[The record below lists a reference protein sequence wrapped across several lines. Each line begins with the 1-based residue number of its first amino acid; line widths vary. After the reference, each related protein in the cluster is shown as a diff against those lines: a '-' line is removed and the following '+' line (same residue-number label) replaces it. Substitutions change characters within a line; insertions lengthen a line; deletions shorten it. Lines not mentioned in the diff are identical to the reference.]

1 MGFHAA
7 DNHLLALQQG
17 CRQALSGDAGEM
29 QFLHH
34 QGLRRRLL
42 EGSDGRPEA
51 LGVLLGNH
59 RRQPQLGSSGHQPA
73 RARQGTGRVADGTNE
88 FFLHVDDQQAGLVR
102 LDQHSLHLRR
112 G

>member
-7 DNHLLALQQG
+7 DNHLFASKQG
-17 CRQALSGDAGEM
+17 CRQALSGHAGKM

-34 QGLRRRLL
+34 LSIRRGLQ
-42 EGSDGRPEA
+42 EGRDGRAEA

-59 RRQPQLGSSGHQPA
+59 RRHTKLGSRRQQPA
-73 RARQGTGRVADGTNE
+73 GPGQGACWIADRANE
-88 FFLHVDDQQAGLVR
+88 FFLHVDDQQAGLIR